1 MRVDQLEKRVYE
13 SVIQMNDFNRFQK
26 LLSFCGNGNIYQ
38 MSVENIF
45 AVYNQRPDATLIT
58 GFDGWKK
65 SGRYPLQNTGIAV
78 FPYDI
83 SGTFAK
89 IFQNLFLILQTLREE
104 KFIYGA

>member
-13 SVIQMNDFNRFQK
+13 SVIQMKDFNRFQK

-65 SGRYPLQNTGIAV
+65 SGRYPLQNTGIA
-78 FPYDI
+78 
-83 SGTFAK
+83 GTV
-89 IFQNLFLILQTLREE
+89 
-104 KFIYGA
+104 Y

>member
-13 SVIQMNDFNRFQK
+13 SVIQMKDFNRFQK

-58 GFDGWKK
+58 GFDGWKNLEGIHCK
-65 SGRYPLQNTGIAV
+65 TRELLSFRMIFRERLQN
-78 FPYDI
+78 
-83 SGTFAK
+83 
-89 IFQNLFLILQTLREE
+89 FQNLFLILQTLREE

>member
-58 GFDGWKK
+58 GLMVGKNLEGIHCKTRELLSF
-65 SGRYPLQNTGIAV
+65 RMIFRERLQN
-78 FPYDI
+78 
-83 SGTFAK
+83 
-89 IFQNLFLILQTLREE
+89 FQNLFLILQTLREE